1 MKIIKILFLVIII
14 IPNTAFSQQK
24 NIWLTYGYSTFL
36 YSPGIE
42 FNSSINDNIGYQ
54 LGVNTYILDY
64 NPNQIV
70 NLSNDDKF
78 NFYNANVGIFGNVLN
93 INNSILGVTLGV
105 KVYYG
110 PEFKTLHYYSYG
122 DYNIY
127 FDNSELRPTYGL
139 DSGVF
144 YSYRKIT
151 AILKYDTSRRKLRIG
166 LGYVFYK

>member
-24 NIWLTYGYSTFL
+24 NIWLTYGYSAFL

-54 LGVNTYILDY
+54 LGVNTYILDH

-70 NLSNDDKF
+70 NLSNDAKF
-78 NFYNANVGIFGNVLN
+78 NFYNANVGIFRNVLN
-93 INNSILGVTLGV
+93 INNCTLGVTLGV

-110 PEFKTLHYYSYG
+110 PEFENLYFYSYG

-139 DSGVF
+139 DSGIF

-151 AILKYDTSRRKLRIG
+151 AILKYDTSRNKFRIG
-166 LGYVFYK
+166 LGYVFSK